1 MYGFEAQASK
11 PSSNGFDTQSTPSRL
26 SLVLTNKPVNPHA
39 CLVRCERDSSMS
51 TCVRPPPRLMPLRS
65 FLTWLT
71 SSLAPHVGA
80 CLASTKCHDAIVLLL
95 DLVDAV
101 SITHVLLLFMC
112 PVPSQPYLVYPSS
125 WPLSPSLLTRPFTA
139 PGPSRMDFSL
149 DFLHRCRHDIPASSQ
164 RTWPYGEQISRII
177 ESWPK
182 S

>member
-101 SITHVLLLFMC
+101 SITHVLLLFTC

-125 WPLSPSLLTRPFTA
+125 WPLSPSLLTRPLPLLVHRAWT
-139 PGPSRMDFSL
+139 SHLIFSIAAAMI
-149 DFLHRCRHDIPASSQ
+149 FLPHPKERDPMENKSA
-164 RTWPYGEQISRII
+164 
-177 ESWPK
+177 ES
-182 S
+182 